1 MPSGFS
7 LSHGDLHANNVLL
20 RGREAV
26 LFDKAAQIWACPPV
40 FDLALI
46 YSVFRASRYG
56 VSQPEGE
63 SRLKAFLA
71 AYGDNIQ
78 DADWLDHFA
87 LANGMIR
94 YPNPFVPE
102 QRQIIEGALARL

>member
-1 MPSGFS
+1 MPAP
-7 LSHGDLHANNVLL
+7 L
-20 RGREAV
+20 E
-26 LFDKAAQIWACPPV
+26 W
-40 FDLALI
+40 
-46 YSVFRASRYG
+46 
-56 VSQPEGE
+56 
-63 SRLKAFLA
+63 RLKAFLA
-71 AYGDNIQ
+71 AYGDNIH